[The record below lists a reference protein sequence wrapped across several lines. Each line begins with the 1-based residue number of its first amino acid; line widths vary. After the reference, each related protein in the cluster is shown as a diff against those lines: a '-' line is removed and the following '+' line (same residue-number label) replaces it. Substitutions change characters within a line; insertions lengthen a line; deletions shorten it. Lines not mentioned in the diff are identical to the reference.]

1 MGGLGVRALGRGG
14 LEREPTSVDVE
25 ARHPPDPAHS
35 FAAGL
40 SVRRPGGRRRVMGRP
55 ASPASVLADALM
67 AEQVPSVKRSSLSLY
82 RVTLSL

>member
-1 MGGLGVRALGRGG
+1 
-14 LEREPTSVDVE
+14 
-25 ARHPPDPAHS
+25 
-35 FAAGL
+35 
-40 SVRRPGGRRRVMGRP
+40 MGRP